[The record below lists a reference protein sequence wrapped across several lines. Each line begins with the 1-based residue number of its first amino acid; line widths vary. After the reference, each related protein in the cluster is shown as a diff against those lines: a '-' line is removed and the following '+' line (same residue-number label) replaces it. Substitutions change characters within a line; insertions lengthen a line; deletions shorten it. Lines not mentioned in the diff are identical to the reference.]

1 MAAKKDGKMEAKN
14 AKNAAE
20 RAVGPGA
27 WRVLMPFAGAA
38 LAALGPALVLGGQAI
53 RDRREQSLRM
63 PGLAVIPVVG
73 GLLAVLGAVMWRN
86 RERVLEIAGDAL
98 ATAEEAAGGVI
109 GRLMSETAP
118 DESATSDSSY
128 ETFRV
133 PVTRTAPTA

>member
-1 MAAKKDGKMEAKN
+1 MAAKKHGEKE

-38 LAALGPALVLGGQAI
+38 LAALGPALARGGQAI
-53 RDRREQSLRM
+53 RDRREQSSRM

-73 GLLAVLGAVMWRN
+73 GLLAVLGAIMWRN

-98 ATAEEAAGGVI
+98 AMTEEAAGDVT
-109 GRLMSETAP
+109 GRLTSETAP
-118 DESATSDSSY
+118 DEPAMSDSSY

-133 PVTRTAPTA
+133 PVTRGAPTT